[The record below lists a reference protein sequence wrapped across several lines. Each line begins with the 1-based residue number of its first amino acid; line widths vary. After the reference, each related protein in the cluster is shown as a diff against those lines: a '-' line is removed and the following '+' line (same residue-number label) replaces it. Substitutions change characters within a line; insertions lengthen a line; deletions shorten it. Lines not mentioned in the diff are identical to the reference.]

1 MTRKRVGVLISGR
14 GSNLQALINACKTRD
29 YPAEIVL
36 VISNVPQAQGLLRA
50 EAALIPTRTLDHK
63 DFPSREDFDA
73 ALDAALKNGGVEI
86 LCNAGFMRLH
96 TPGFVECWRDR
107 HLNIHPSLLPAFRG
121 LHPHERV
128 IAAGCKISGCTVH
141 FVRAEMDEGPIVAQ
155 AAVPVL
161 GEDSADTLAARVLEA
176 EHHLYPHAL
185 ALVAS
190 GAVSVNAEL
199 VLNNNE
205 QAQVP
210 LFSPP
215 LN

>member
-121 LHPHERV
+121 LHTHERV

-141 FVRAEMDEGPIVAQ
+141 FVRVEMDEGPIVAQ